1 MGARITA
8 IDPATAQGKA
18 RELLDGVQRRL
29 GLTPNMMR
37 TMARSPA
44 ALEAYLAFGG
54 ALAGGALPAKF
65 REQLALAVAEENGCD
80 YCAAAHTALGRMVGL
95 TDEQAAAARRGEGT
109 DAKVG
114 AAIRL
119 ARSLL
124 ERRGD
129 VGDADLA
136 PARAAGFGNGEI
148 AEVVAHVALNVY
160 TNYFNQLARTEID
173 FPKVE
178 LGAAPSG

>member
-1 MGARITA
+1 MGARLTA

-18 RELLDGVQRRL
+18 RELLDGVQRKL

-37 TMARSPA
+37 TMAHSPA
-44 ALEAYLAFGG
+44 ALEAYLAFSG

-65 REQLALAVAEENGCD
+65 REQLALAIAEANGCG
-80 YCAAAHTALGRMVGL
+80 YCAAAHTALGRMAGL

-119 ARSLL
+119 ARSVLG
-124 ERRGD
+124 RRGD

-136 PARAAGFGNGEI
+136 AARAAGLGDAEI
-148 AEVVAHVALNVY
+148 A
-160 TNYFNQLARTEID
+160 NYFNQLARTEID

-178 LGAAPSG
+178 PGTAPPR